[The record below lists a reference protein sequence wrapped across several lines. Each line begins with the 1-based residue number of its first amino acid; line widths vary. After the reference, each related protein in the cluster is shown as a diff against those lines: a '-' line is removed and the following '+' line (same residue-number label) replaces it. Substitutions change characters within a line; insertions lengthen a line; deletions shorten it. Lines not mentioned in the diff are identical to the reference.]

1 MNTLQWL
8 LGLATQTRLCAVF
21 IGKDTLQPIKGLPI
35 YAEAIVTLTAIP
47 VKVQIGIKHE
57 ELINKILT
65 AEEFSEEQQQLIK
78 DVLIKYLPKH
88 FGQPS
93 HENLEKIIIETTTA
107 LAKSRDYPPKNF
119 SEAEVE
125 SIIAFVID
133 SLIKEGMIKS
143 PQSAEKTEPLKQYI
157 PFGYLAT
164 DHAGY
169 VSFDIENA
177 IKRFLDIDKELRVD
191 FEYWMYPN
199 GDMGAGINV
208 SALGRVTADYIY
220 GNVTLTEPIKQHIN
234 GTTYHSLQNPGLTD
248 WYLSPGSFS
257 VNPKFIIGEDGCE
270 QLYPA
275 NFATSEFRFFQI
287 VRGTEITSNQQD
299 LPLRHGFAYEY
310 KTLWQ
315 PLGHTL
321 GQIIYSLPLAPG
333 EVIKIGIIDWKR
345 NSEDTR
351 TEDTA
356 ESEDLT
362 HDTYRDR
369 SIIETVKGALSEWQR
384 GGNIMGGNSGG
395 AGASFGMG
403 MFGAAAGNAHSFGG
417 GYSTSSGNRDIA
429 IDTVQQVNDAFS
441 QHSTAIRELRSTV
454 VVQSDQQE
462 YARAETRVIANNNHS
477 HALTMLYYEVLRHF
491 KVTTQFVR
499 KRNVLLVDYSRWG
512 VDFNNEYVINKYRKI
527 LEQYLLEPRYITYF
541 DVVHIYLAT
550 ITEANYQNN
559 KTPDI
564 VGQENIEFK
573 KFKLEFFTGDDA
585 FPESHSVFVDIITS
599 KTIFACL
606 ENGKSDLHRNFVQG
620 SRVPIHVYLA
630 SPIIWKDIQKFRI
643 SVQSPKD
650 ADEDWRLN
658 AFDMIGIDASDQPH
672 LLFSDKFNGKFGV
685 SLEDDAEP
693 EEEHVQSVE
702 RDIIRPTQSS
712 PPKPQA
718 YDLIQ
723 PHERM
728 HIDLLK
734 RHLIDNASYYCR
746 IIWLNQ
752 DANDRA
758 EWMED
763 VVFDDDNSKLIDRI
777 ENRPIDILGNYVVFP
792 SNIEQEEDGNLKL
805 LEAKTE
811 KLMTLPT
818 RGVFAEAKLS
828 HCNASEIIDNTRF
841 WDWQQSPIM
850 EKAPDI
856 DPISTESRNVTQNL
870 APTPFPSPIVNI
882 VNPTAAPDPTAM
894 AGALNLLGK
903 SDIFRD
909 MSMSKEVNDLLK
921 KLSDNAVSM
930 AEAATQARGIM
941 QKQDSG
947 GNNNSSSGNAGNPGD
962 SNQNTPAN
970 TSPAPTKEENESK
983 EVDNAQKKLEVAKQG
998 LTPKQQQQVREK
1010 VTKDLTTENKHIHI
1024 ELQTADRGGII
1035 DVMEPA
1041 DYDINQQ
1048 YQGKLQFVGGTATVT
1063 TKNQNGSFHI
1073 KLKGKVPNIPG
1084 REYFSQI
1091 PGYENQS
1098 GEYYFESSCFFKFS
1112 NDENSILL
1120 HGELTVKTSEA
1131 VVNVDANGKLSLEGG
1146 AGFSLPIK
1154 VVKLD
1159 LTSKVQVDIGGQVG
1173 YKITYK
1179 IDSITGLSL
1188 KQVN

>member
-21 IGKDTLQPIKGLPI
+21 IGKDTLQPVKGLPI
-35 YAEAIVTLTAIP
+35 YAEAIVTVSVIP
-47 VKVQIGIKHE
+47 VKVQTDIKNE

-78 DVLIKYLPKH
+78 DVLIKYLIKH

-93 HENLEKIIIETTTA
+93 NENLEKIIIETTTA

-125 SIIAFVID
+125 SIIAFVIN
-133 SLIKEGMIKS
+133 SLIKEGTIKS
-143 PQSAEKTEPLKQYI
+143 PQLDEKTEPLKQYI

-169 VSFDIENA
+169 ISFDIENA

-199 GDMGAGINV
+199 GDMDAGINV

-220 GNVTLTEPIKQHIN
+220 GNITLTEPLKQHTN

-257 VNPKFIIGEDGCE
+257 VNPKFFIGEDGCE

-287 VRGTEITSNQQD
+287 VRGNEVSQNPTIKK
-299 LPLRHGFAYEY
+299 GFAFEY
-310 KTLWQ
+310 KTEWQ

-333 EVIKIGIIDWKR
+333 EIVKIGIIDWKR
-345 NSEDTR
+345 NSKDTRQEDT
-351 TEDTA
+351 T

-362 HDTYRDR
+362 HDTFRDR
-369 SIIETVKGALSEWQR
+369 TISETVQGALKEWQR
-384 GGNIMGGNSGG
+384 GGSVMGGNSGG

-403 MFGAAAGNAHSFGG
+403 MFGAAGGNAHSFGG
-417 GYSTSSGNRDIA
+417 GYSTSSGDRDFTA
-429 IDTVQQVNDAFS
+429 STVQQVNDAFS

-454 VVQSDQQE
+454 VVQSDQEE

-477 HALTMLYYEVLRHF
+477 HALTMLYYEVLRHY
-491 KVTTQFVR
+491 KVTTKFIR
-499 KRNVLLVDYSRWG
+499 RRDVLLIDYSSRSL
-512 VDFNNEYVINKYRKI
+512 DFNNEYMIISYRKI
-527 LEQYLLEPRYITYF
+527 LESYLTDQRYLLGF
-541 DVVHIYLAT
+541 DA
-550 ITEANYQNN
+550 
-559 KTPDI
+559 
-564 VGQENIEFK
+564 
-573 KFKLEFFTGDDA
+573 
-585 FPESHSVFVDIITS
+585 
-599 KTIFACL
+599 
-606 ENGKSDLHRNFVQG
+606 
-620 SRVPIHVYLA
+620 
-630 SPIIWKDIQKFRI
+630 IQKYLGAINEVDFQY
-643 SVQSPKD
+643 SKENPNNEGD
-650 ADEDWRLN
+650 L
-658 AFDMIGIDASDQPH
+658 
-672 LLFSDKFNGKFGV
+672 KFNGYSLSFETGDNGFDGNVFIRFYTFHSGV
-685 SLEDDAEP
+685 VDLWNGKLNRLWFSGTFEDGDTDDFPEVYTTNPNELKWSDLDRIEISVSGGQAWKLKHFILEGKIDGGKKILYEGFVQALLEDDGLK
-693 EEEHVQSVE
+693 S
-702 RDIIRPTQSS
+702 ITLNIKRPIVLE
-712 PPKPQA
+712 PKPNPL
-718 YDLIQ
+718 DSLLLE
-723 PHERM
+723 ERANM
-728 HIDLLK
+728 YFLK
-734 RHLIDNASYYCR
+734 GHLISNSTFYNRC
-746 IIWLNQ
+746 IWLNE
-752 DANDRA
+752 DPNDRA
-758 EWMED
+758 RRFED
-763 VVFDDDNSKLIDRI
+763 INLGDIKLIDKI
-777 ENRPIDILGNYVVFP
+777 ENRPIDALGNFVAFP
-792 SNIEQEEDGNLKL
+792 SNDDEKNSIKNEVTNQLYKG
-805 LEAKTE
+805 KTE

-818 RGVFAEAKLS
+818 RGVFGEAKLGHS
-828 HCNASEIIDNTRF
+828 NSSEVIDNTRF
-841 WDWQQSPIM
+841 WDWQQSPIL

-870 APTPFPSPIVNI
+870 TPTQFPSSIVNI
-882 VNPTAAPDPTAM
+882 VNPTTAPDPTAM

-921 KLSDNAVSM
+921 KLSDNAVEM
-930 AEAATQARGIM
+930 ADAANQARGIL
-941 QKQDSG
+941 QKQDNGG
-947 GNNNSSSGNAGNPGD
+947 GNNSSLGNSGNLGNP
-962 SNQNTPAN
+962 NQNTPAN

-1041 DYDINQQ
+1041 DYDVNQQ
-1048 YQGKLQFVGGTATVT
+1048 YQGKLQFVGGTAIVT

-1098 GEYYFESSCFFKFS
+1098 GEHYFESSCFFKFP
-1112 NDENSILL
+1112 NEETSILL

-1131 VVNVDANGKLSLEGG
+1131 VVNVDVNGKLSLEGG

-1159 LTSKVQVDIGGQVG
+1159 LTSKVQIDIGGQVG

-1188 KQVN
+1188 KQV

>member
-1 MNTLQWL
+1 MNSSAIL
-8 LGLATQTRLCAVF
+8 LRRATQTRLCAVF
-21 IGKDTLQPIKGLPI
+21 NDKDKLHPIKGLPV
-35 YAEAIVTLTAIP
+35 YAEVIATIIILPARVEINENWIS
-47 VKVQIGIKHE
+47 KVLSESK
-57 ELINKILT
+57 
-65 AEEFSEEQQQLIK
+65 FSIEQQQLIK
-78 DVLIKYLPKH
+78 DVLIKYLSEH

-93 HENLEKIIIETTTA
+93 SEEMGKIIEA
-107 LAKSRDYPPKNF
+107 SMNELSKQKDRLLRDF
-119 SEAEVE
+119 SEAKVE
-125 SIIAFVID
+125 SIIAFVIN
-133 SLIKEGMIKS
+133 SLIKEGTIK
-143 PQSAEKTEPLKQYI
+143 PPRLDEKTEPLKQYI

-169 VSFDIENA
+169 ISFDIENA

-199 GDMGAGINV
+199 GDMDAGINV
-208 SALGRVTADYIY
+208 SALGRVTANYIY
-220 GNVTLTEPIKQHIN
+220 GNITLTKPVKQHIN
-234 GTTYHSLQNPGLTD
+234 GTSYHSLQNPGLTD

-257 VNPKFIIGEDGCE
+257 VNPTFFIGEDGCE

-287 VRGTEITSNQQD
+287 VRGDEVSQNPAI
-299 LPLRHGFAYEY
+299 RKGFAFEY
-310 KTLWQ
+310 NTLWQ

-321 GQIIYSLPLAPG
+321 GQVIYSLPLAPG
-333 EVIKIGIIDWKR
+333 EVVKIGIIDWKR
-345 NSEDTR
+345 KSEDSR
-351 TEDTA
+351 QEDTT

-362 HDTYRDR
+362 HDTFRDR
-369 SIIETVKGALSEWQR
+369 TISETVQGALKEWQR
-384 GGNIMGGNSGG
+384 GGSVMGGNSGG

-417 GYSTSSGNRDIA
+417 GYSTSSGDRDFTA
-429 IDTVQQVNDAFS
+429 STVQQVNDAFS

-454 VVQSDQQE
+454 VVQSNQQE

-477 HALTMLYYEVLRHF
+477 HALTMLYYEVLRHY
-491 KVTTQFVR
+491 KVTTHFVLRR
-499 KRNVLLVDYSRWG
+499 KVLLIDYSSQRINYFG
-512 VDFNNEYVINKYRKI
+512 EDIIYKYINVFEKVLLDNRFSETFKLIPKFLFYKQEFSQYSQQKPQAEYTFKEFQIRFNTGNDPTNSNVYVLIEKKNADRVFTKFNRSDDSVDDPEALDRIGYDDFGANDNDT
-527 LEQYLLEPRYITYF
+527 YLLYVNEEIKWGDINAIFINLVGGDNWRLKHVTVTGISSDGFFILVDTDRDDLLSNSGLLIPITPPQP
-541 DVVHIYLAT
+541 A
-550 ITEANYQNN
+550 
-559 KTPDI
+559 
-564 VGQENIEFK
+564 
-573 KFKLEFFTGDDA
+573 
-585 FPESHSVFVDIITS
+585 
-599 KTIFACL
+599 
-606 ENGKSDLHRNFVQG
+606 
-620 SRVPIHVYLA
+620 VPIP
-630 SPIIWKDIQKFRI
+630 S
-643 SVQSPKD
+643 
-650 ADEDWRLN
+650 LN
-658 AFDMIGIDASDQPH
+658 
-672 LLFSDKFNGKFGV
+672 DKFN
-685 SLEDDAEP
+685 EDENIKLF
-693 EEEHVQSVE
+693 EIKQHFNNNNQ
-702 RDIIRPTQSS
+702 
-712 PPKPQA
+712 
-718 YDLIQ
+718 
-723 PHERM
+723 
-728 HIDLLK
+728 
-734 RHLIDNASYYCR
+734 YYNTA
-746 IIWLNQ
+746 IWLNE
-752 DANDRA
+752 DPNDRA
-758 EWMED
+758 MRFED
-763 VVFDDDNSKLIDRI
+763 IHVDNRKLIDQI
-777 ENRPIDILGNYVVFP
+777 ENRPIDVLGNFVVFP
-792 SNIEQEEDGNLKL
+792 SNYPKEDSIETYKG
-805 LEAKTE
+805 KTE

-818 RGVFAEAKLS
+818 RGVFGEAKLG
-828 HCNASEIIDNTRF
+828 HCNASEVIDNTRF
-841 WDWQQSPIM
+841 WDWQQSPIQ

-870 APTPFPSPIVNI
+870 TPTPFPSSIVNI
-882 VNPTAAPDPTAM
+882 VNPTPAPDPTAM

-921 KLSDNAVSM
+921 KLSDNAVEM
-930 AEAATQARGIM
+930 ADAANQARGIL
-941 QKQDSG
+941 QKQDNG
-947 GNNNSSSGNAGNPGD
+947 GNNNSSSGNAGNLGN
-962 SNQNTPAN
+962 SNQNTPTN
-970 TSPAPTKEENESK
+970 TNTIPTKEENESK
-983 EVDNAQKKLEVAKQG
+983 EVDNSQKKLEVAKQG

-1010 VTKDLTTENKHIHI
+1010 VTKDLTTENKYIHI

-1112 NDENSILL
+1112 NEETSVLL

-1131 VVNVDANGKLSLEGG
+1131 VVNVDVNGKLSLDGG

-1188 KQVN
+1188 KQM